1 MLKEYLKNPKYIIW
15 DIESTFARIYKKFIA
30 HLYKKIHKYEF
41 EYIETRIQED
51 YRERTEGIGLLSPL
65 LTVYK
70 VIETH
75 FGFEATFRMKIHEI
89 SVDTQQETITVT
101 IKLVRPGLIIGK
113 GGKDIDSI
121 TKRLEKIFGRTVE
134 IHIFEVKKDVN
145 EPLRFYD
152 WE

>member
-30 HLYKKIHKYEF
+30 YLYKKIYKYEF
-41 EYIETRIQED
+41 EYIETRIQDD

-89 SVDTQQETITVT
+89 SVDTQQEIITVT

-121 TKRLEKIFGRTVE
+121 TKRLEKIFGRTVG
-134 IHIFEVKKDVN
+134 IHIFEVEKDVN
-145 EPLRFYD
+145 EPLRFCD

>member
-15 DIESTFARIYKKFIA
+15 DIEAKFAGIYKKIIA

-41 EYIETRIQED
+41 EYIEHPIQDD

-70 VIETH
+70 VIENY
-75 FGFEATFRMKIHEI
+75 FGFDCTFRMKIHEI

-101 IKLVRPGLIIGK
+101 IKLVRPGLIIGR
-113 GGKDIDSI
+113 GGKVIDSI

-134 IHIFEVKKDVN
+134 IRIFEVKRDMN
-145 EPLRFYD
+145 EPLRFD
-152 WE
+152 CW

>member
-1 MLKEYLKNPKYIIW
+1 MFKEYLKNPKYIIW
-15 DIESTFARIYKKFIA
+15 DIESVFARIYKKFIA
-30 HLYKKIHKYEF
+30 YLYKKIHKYEF
-41 EYIETRIQED
+41 EYIETRIQDD
-51 YRERTEGIGLLSPL
+51 YKERTEGIGLLSPL

-75 FGFEATFRMKIHEI
+75 FGFDCTFRMKIHEI
-89 SVDTQQETITVT
+89 SVDTQQETIAVT

-113 GGKDIDSI
+113 GGKGIDSI
-121 TKRLEKIFGRTVE
+121 TKRLEKIFGRTVK
-134 IHIFEVKKDVN
+134 IHIFEVKKDMN